1 MKKKL
6 LDKKS
11 IDKTIIRLANEII
24 EDNKDLDKLVI
35 IGIRTRGEIIAKRII
50 KKIYKKIKFNPKY
63 GVLDVTFHR
72 DDFLTN
78 LGSPEI
84 GPSDITID
92 LHNLNIVLIDDVLYT
107 GRTIR
112 AAMNEI
118 FSYGRPSSIKLCV
131 LVDRGHRELP
141 IKANYIGKN
150 FPTSSK
156 EHVFVYVEE
165 VDEIDEV
172 FLKDYE

>member
-35 IGIRTRGEIIAKRII
+35 IGIRTRGEIIAQRII
-50 KKIYKKIKFNPKY
+50 NTIYKKIKFNPKY

-84 GPSDITID
+84 VREEAANIQ
-92 LHNLNIVLIDDVLYT
+92 NL
-107 GRTIR
+107 
-112 AAMNEI
+112 
-118 FSYGRPSSIKLCV
+118 
-131 LVDRGHRELP
+131 
-141 IKANYIGKN
+141 
-150 FPTSSK
+150 
-156 EHVFVYVEE
+156 
-165 VDEIDEV
+165 
-172 FLKDYE
+172 